1 MTRKTT
7 ITVDDELLAKAQAV
21 LGTHG
26 LKDTVDE
33 ALNEIVRAAL
43 RRELA
48 DQLAT
53 GEGLDFDEATRR
65 AARQWRT

>member
-1 MTRKTT
+1 MSRKTT

-26 LKDTVDE
+26 LKDTVDQ
-33 ALNEIVRAAL
+33 ALTEIVRAAL
-43 RRELA
+43 RRDLA
-48 DQLAT
+48 DRLET
-53 GEGLDFDEATRR
+53 GEGLDFSEPVRR

>member
-1 MTRKTT
+1 
-7 ITVDDELLAKAQAV
+7 V

-26 LKDTVDE
+26 LKDTVDQ
-33 ALNEIVRAAL
+33 ALSEVVRAAL

-48 DQLAT
+48 DQLES
-53 GEGLDFDEATRR
+53 GEGLDFSEPVRR

>member
-7 ITVDDELLAKAQAV
+7 IAVDDELLEQAQAV

-26 LKDTVDE
+26 LKDTVDK
-33 ALNEIVRAAL
+33 ALTEVVRAAL

-48 DQLAT
+48 DQLES
-53 GEGLDFDEATRR
+53 GEGLDFSEPVAR